1 MFQYAQMRT
10 LMQQI
15 LRIFIRGVFF
25 TNFDTFE
32 EFLGLVLMQST
43 ITGEDIIKALQK
55 CTNSMGIGI
64 KKIVSIA
71 RNVASVTN
79 IMTL

>member
-1 MFQYAQMRT
+1 
-10 LMQQI
+10 MQQI

-43 ITGEDIIKALQK
+43 ITGEDIIKAL
-55 CTNSMGIGI
+55 
-64 KKIVSIA
+64 
-71 RNVASVTN
+71 
-79 IMTL
+79 